1 MCSDTDPRKFLPLVI
16 GSDVLDE
23 VLADT
28 DRPEKNKSGGKAPQS
43 NEVLSFCRLWSAALF
58 RRFCF

>member
-1 MCSDTDPRKFLPLVI
+1 VI

-28 DRPEKNKSGGKAPQS
+28 DRPEKNQSGGTAPQS
-43 NEVLSFCRLWSAALF
+43 KEVLSFCRLWSAALF
-58 RRFCF
+58 RRFGF